1 MTGWHWLDL
10 RLRTDPRD
18 AGCDETTE
26 ALPEYAELLAS
37 GGGADAAGRHPGVAT
52 HLEGCESCAA
62 NLLGLL
68 DALRA
73 EHGRTQKH

>member
-26 ALPEYAELLAS
+26 TLAEYAELLAS
-37 GGGADAAGRHPGVAT
+37 GAGAAATGRHPGVAT
-52 HLEGCESCAA
+52 HLAGCESCAA

-73 EHGRTQKH
+73 EQAHS